1 MSKFYVGNAPVSW
14 GIYQPDDDAV
24 SWDKCLDA
32 IAEAG
37 YEGTE
42 LGPYGYLPTDPTAL
56 GIELNRRK
64 LKLGSS
70 FVPMNLP
77 DRSARDACVEH
88 ALQVGALLKTQGVQY
103 VICADE
109 GTQAQRD
116 HAGRA
121 SKPTWSPDAW
131 DHAIGTLEAVAK
143 ALRDKHD
150 MSTIVHHHAGTGIE
164 SRAEIDT
171 LLERTKHGEVD
182 LLLDTGHALYGGA
195 DPLELVKEHGER
207 IVYLHYKDIDPTMLN
222 KVRSTQIGMEEAWK
236 QSVFCQLGEGCI
248 DFAAITDHMRKLGYE
263 GWVIVEQDVVP
274 DDDGNLNPD
283 PVQSARASRRFLKNE
298 LDL

>member
-1 MSKFYVGNAPVSW
+1 MSKFYIGNAPVSW
-14 GIYQPDDDAV
+14 GIYEADDDAV
-24 SWDKCLDA
+24 SWDACLDA

-56 GIELNRRK
+56 AIELNRRK

-77 DRSARDACVEH
+77 SKNARDTCIEH
-88 ALQVGALLKTQGVQY
+88 ALRVGELLKTQGVQY

-116 HAGRA
+116 HSGRA
-121 SKPTWSPDAW
+121 DKPTWSIDEWKNAT
-131 DHAIGTLEAVAK
+131 GTLKAVAR

-164 SRAEIDT
+164 SRAEIDQ
-171 LLERTKHGEVD
+171 LLEHTKPGEVD

-195 DPLELVKEHGER
+195 DPLKLIEDHAER
-207 IVYLHYKDIDPTMLN
+207 VVYLHYKDVDPEVLN
-222 KVRSTQIGMEEAWK
+222 KVKTTDLSMENAWK

-248 DFAAITDHMRKLGYE
+248 DFAAITEHMRSRDYV

-274 DDDGNLNPD
+274 DADGKLNPD
-283 PVQSARASRRFLKNE
+283 PVQSARASRRFLRNE
-298 LDL
+298 LGL

>member
-14 GIYQPDDDAV
+14 GIYEPDDDAV
-24 SWDKCLDA
+24 SWDACLDA

-56 GIELNRRK
+56 AIELNRRK

-70 FVPMNLP
+70 FVPMDLAN
-77 DRSARDACVEH
+77 RDARKQCIEQ
-88 ALQVGALLKTQGVQY
+88 ALTVGALLKTQGVQY
-103 VICADE
+103 VICADK
-109 GTQAQRD
+109 GTQEQRD
-116 HAGRA
+116 HSGRPT
-121 SKPTWSPDAW
+121 KPTWSLDEWKNAT
-131 DHAIGTLEAVAK
+131 GTLKDVAR
-143 ALRDKHD
+143 ALKDKHG

-164 SRAEIDT
+164 SREEIDN
-171 LLERTKHGEVD
+171 LLEHTKAGEVD

-195 DPLELVKEHGER
+195 DPLTLLEDHGDR
-207 IVYLHYKDIDPTMLN
+207 VVYLHYKDVDPEMLK
-222 KVRSTQIGMEEAWK
+222 KVRETDITMDDAWR

-248 DFAAITDHMRKLGYE
+248 DFGAVTDNVRGRDYE

-274 DDDGNLNPD
+274 NSDGKLSPD

-298 LDL
+298 LGL